1 MFFKKNKAKGVTLLD
16 EFVDNILVSHRDFGY
31 EFIRIKDIDIG
42 SSSFIGEAELRFSD
56 QEHAFS
62 YLAGTTWDV
71 SAFVKAF
78 FYASAINLMK
88 NHVNSHQKEAL
99 EIIRAYFED
108 VVLDF
113 YSLADIPFNEIS
125 KAFYYRWDASG
136 DDVDI
141 HRLIAEREVK
151 KATGESV
158 NSTEL
163 YEDYK
168 SIIDDQFIIS
178 KNGIVF
184 KMEYMR

>member
-1 MFFKKNKAKGVTLLD
+1 MFFKKKAKGVTPLD
-16 EFVDNILVSHRDFGY
+16 EFVDNIMVSHRDFGN

-42 SSSFIGEAELRFSD
+42 SSSFVGEAEIRFSD
-56 QEHAFS
+56 QEHPFADIH
-62 YLAGTTWDV
+62 GTSWDV

-88 NHVNSHQKEAL
+88 NHVNIHQKEAL
-99 EIIRAYFED
+99 EIIRAYFND
-108 VVLDF
+108 VVLD
-113 YSLADIPFNEIS
+113 YENLAVIPFNEIS

-141 HRLIAEREVK
+141 HRLIAEREIK

-158 NSTEL
+158 KSTEL
-163 YEDYK
+163 YEGYK
-168 SIIDDQFIIS
+168 DIIDDRFIIS

-184 KMEYMR
+184 KTEYMR

>member
-1 MFFKKNKAKGVTLLD
+1 M
-16 EFVDNILVSHRDFGY
+16 
-31 EFIRIKDIDIG
+31 KD
-42 SSSFIGEAELRFSD
+42 
-56 QEHAFS
+56 
-62 YLAGTTWDV
+62 
-71 SAFVKAF
+71 
-78 FYASAINLMK
+78 
-88 NHVNSHQKEAL
+88 HVNIHQKEAL
-99 EIIRAYFED
+99 EIIRAYFND
-108 VVLDF
+108 VVRDYEPL
-113 YSLADIPFNEIS
+113 SEIPFNEIS

-136 DDVDI
+136 EDVDI